1 MKKIIYFVIALL
13 IITACSS
20 VKTTQ
25 EAINSGDY
33 DKAIALAVKHLRSN
47 KTKKGNQPYIPML
60 EDAFKKATEKDL
72 SRIKFLKKEGNPESL
87 ERIFNLYQALNYRQ
101 ELIKPLMPL
110 RYLSNGKE
118 AKFKFKDYSSDIIS
132 AKTKLSDLL
141 YSKAKGLLDNSS
153 NKYDYRKAYDDLIYL
168 DKITPNY
175 RNTRSLIEEAHAK
188 GTDYVLVSMKN
199 KTRKIIPKRLSRDLL
214 NIDTYGFDDL
224 WTVYHSVKDK
234 NFRYDYGLELTLR
247 EINISPEQIREKQFV
262 KERQIK
268 DGWEYLLD
276 KDGHQVIDKNG
287 KKIKVDKMVNVKCEL
302 YQFTQFKSAEV
313 AGQVKYTDFASKQL
327 LKTFPIKSGFV
338 FEHHYATYNGDKRA
352 LTKTFLDMIVL
363 RAVKFPSN
371 EQMVYDAGNDLKKHL
386 KNIVR
391 SNKFRN

>member
-1 MKKIIYFVIALL
+1 MKKITYFLFALL
-13 IITACSS
+13 IISACSS

-33 DKAIALAVKHLRSN
+33 DKAIALAVKNLRSN

-60 EDAFKKATEKDL
+60 KDAYKKATDKDL
-72 SRIKFLKKEGNPESL
+72 SRIKFLKKDGNPENL

-101 ELIKPLMPL
+101 EMIKPLMPL
-110 RYLSNGKE
+110 YYLSNGRE
-118 AKFKFKDYSSDIIS
+118 AKFKFKDYSSDIIQS
-132 AKTKLSDLL
+132 KNKLSELL
-141 YSKAKGLLDNSS
+141 YAKAKGLFNSN
-153 NKYDYRKAYDDLIYL
+153 NKYDYRKAYDDLTYL

-175 RNTRSLIEEAHAK
+175 KNTRNLIEEAHAK

-199 KTRKIIPKRLSRDLL
+199 KTRKIIPKRLSKDLL

-247 EINISPEQIREKQFV
+247 DINISPEQIREKQFV

-268 DGWEYLLD
+268 DGWKYLLD
-276 KDGHQVIDKNG
+276 KDGNQVIDDKG
-287 KKIKVDKMVNVKCEL
+287 KKVKVDKTINVRCEL

-313 AGQVKYTDFASKQL
+313 GGQVKYTDLATKQL
-327 LKTFPIKSGFV
+327 LKTFPIKSQFV
-338 FEHHYATYNGDKRA
+338 FEHNYATYNGDKRA
-352 LTKTFLDMIVL
+352 LAKSFLDMIIL
-363 RAVKFPSN
+363 RAVKFPTN
-371 EQMVYDAGNDLKKHL
+371 EQMVYDAGNDLKQHL
-386 KNIVR
+386 KDIVR
-391 SNKFRN
+391 RNKFRN